1 MDNIAYTFFE
11 EYKKLQR
18 LCNDIYDSNNGV
30 TNYIDDMNAV
40 PYDTSCMISNWMSD
54 LKQLKRLR
62 HIRNTLAHE
71 EGSFN
76 MNMCTLSD
84 VKWIQSFYNRILN
97 QSDPL
102 SVLHQMKK
110 TQPLS
115 VPHQVK
121 KTQPLSVSHQTKIT
135 QPHKKSFTKKST
147 FIAVYFVAITI
158 ILVVTLILYFILS
171 YM

>member
-40 PYDTSCMISNWMSD
+40 PISSSCMISNWMSD

-62 HIRNTLAHE
+62 HIRNILAHE
-71 EGSFN
+71 EGSFK
-76 MNMCTLSD
+76 MDMCTLSD

-110 TQPLS
+110 TQPS
-115 VPHQVK
+115 
-121 KTQPLSVSHQTKIT
+121 
-135 QPHKKSFTKKST
+135 KKSFTKNTIFIAIFLVST
-147 FIAVYFVAITI
+147 FI
-158 ILVVTLILYFILS
+158 LCFILLYRYS
-171 YM
+171 

>member
-40 PYDTSCMISNWMSD
+40 PYSSSCLISNWMSD

-115 VPHQVK
+115 VSHQMK
-121 KTQPLSVSHQTKIT
+121 KTQPLSVSHQMRKT
-135 QPHKKSFTKKST
+135 QPSKKGFTKNTIFIAIFLVST
-147 FIAVYFVAITI
+147 FI
-158 ILVVTLILYFILS
+158 LCFILF
-171 YM
+171 YMHS

>member
-40 PYDTSCMISNWMSD
+40 PYSSSCMISNWMSD

-115 VPHQVK
+115 VSHQMK
-121 KTQPLSVSHQTKIT
+121 KTQPLSVSYQMRKT
-135 QPHKKSFTKKST
+135 QPSKKGFTKNTIFIAIFLVST
-147 FIAVYFVAITI
+147 FI
-158 ILVVTLILYFILS
+158 LCFILF
-171 YM
+171 YMHS

>member
-110 TQPLS
+110 TQPS
-115 VPHQVK
+115 K
-121 KTQPLSVSHQTKIT
+121 KG
-135 QPHKKSFTKKST
+135 FTKNTIFIAIFLVST
-147 FIAVYFVAITI
+147 FI
-158 ILVVTLILYFILS
+158 LCFILF
-171 YM
+171 YMYS